1 MKIQKSISTGL
12 LYLTKISS
20 FLALLNPIATKATV
34 IRNPSRSVRSLIA
47 LFNNGVTSTTI
58 TKSPLENLGNINVQS
73 SINKLNQ
80 SSINSNT
87 TTTKTPL
94 KNTLIGLNPR
104 SSSSLSTS
112 STITKSPFVNF
123 PNVNT
128 QSSINK
134 LTLFDFDY
142 NNPTTTKTP
151 LSRTLGSL
159 SSRSSSSLSINST
172 TSISSSRET
181 RSNVNVSSIVSR
193 FEAAIKNSNQ
203 TTSPQKNKIPS
214 IKKYS
219 TSEVLKL
226 SDEVLNKKGLLDGFN
241 KTNKSL
247 PKLETPLSG
256 NNLDKNLKIL
266 QERKE
271 YLNSVLVGSMASKG
285 MIFEKDTTQQTTP
298 KKDPYSNTSPFMRSL
313 LISKGM
319 IPGGNNN
326 QQ

>member
-47 LFNNGVTSTTI
+47 LFNNGVPSTTI
-58 TKSPLENLGNINVQS
+58 TKSPLENLGNVNVQS
-73 SINKLNQ
+73 SVSKLNQ

-87 TTTKTPL
+87 TTTKPPL
-94 KNTLIGLNPR
+94 RNTLIGLNSR
-104 SSSSLSTS
+104 SSSSLSIS
-112 STITKSPFVNF
+112 STITKSPFGNF

-134 LTLFDFDY
+134 LTLSDFDY
-142 NNPTTTKTP
+142 NNTTTTKT
-151 LSRTLGSL
+151 LLRNNL
-159 SSRSSSSLSINST
+159 SSRSSSSLSTNST
-172 TSISSSRET
+172 ASISSSRET
-181 RSNVNVSSIVSR
+181 LPNINVSSIVSR
-193 FEAAIKNSNQ
+193 FEAAIKTSNQ

-219 TSEVLKL
+219 ASEVLKL

-241 KTNKSL
+241 KTTKTL
-247 PKLETPLSG
+247 PKLESPLSG
-256 NNLDKNLKIL
+256 KNLDNNLKIL

-271 YLNSVLVGSMASKG
+271 YLNSVLVGSMASRG
-285 MIFEKDTTQQTTP
+285 MIFERDTSPQQP
-298 KKDPYSNTSPFMRSL
+298 KKDPYSNISPFMKSL